1 MRAVDPKSIL
11 STYSQLPSVS
21 LVMKK
26 LILLIFLGAAF
37 VAAPTNAG
45 LFSFTTGSPDGK
57 MATASRLDSPG
68 KFEIESADDFVL
80 TSAISVTSA
89 TFTGLLPAG
98 ATIGEVQVEIYRVFP
113 NDSNVNRTSGPPT
126 FSTSQ
131 VPTRVNSPA
140 DVAFAD
146 RDSGSGKLTFTT
158 ALLNTQ
164 FTALNSV
171 LNGINPMP
179 NQTTG
184 GEGPITGQ
192 EIRFNVDFTTPFLLP
207 KDHYFF
213 IPQVELA
220 GTDNFFW
227 LSATRPL
234 VPPST
239 VFAPDLQSWI
249 RNANLDPDWLRI
261 GADIV
266 GPNPATAPTF
276 NGAFSV
282 TGLVVPD
289 SGTTAALLGLALAGV
304 AVLRRKLRAS

>member
-1 MRAVDPKSIL
+1 MKNLTKTMLAVLALGLL
-11 STYSQLPSVS
+11 SCSFFYQQ
-21 LVMKK
+21 
-26 LILLIFLGAAF
+26 AE
-37 VAAPTNAG
+37 AAPIPFFYNNDFPNNLIG
-45 LFSFTTGSPDGK
+45 
-57 MATASRLDSPG
+57 TASRPESTG
-68 KFEIESADDFVL
+68 KIEIESADDFL
-80 TSAISVTSA
+80 PTPNFTLITNA
-89 TFTGLLPAG
+89 TFTGLIPAG
-98 ATIGEVQVEIYRVFP
+98 ATIEAVRVEMYRVFP
-113 NDSNVNRTSGPPT
+113 NDSNVGRTSGPPT

-158 ALLNTQ
+158 TLLNTQ

-220 GTDNFFW
+220 GADDNFFW

-234 VPPST
+234 MPPST

-276 NGAFSV
+276 NGAFSL

-289 SGTTAALLGLALAGV
+289 SGTTLALLGLALAGV
-304 AVLRRKLRAS
+304 EVLRRKLKAA

>member
-1 MRAVDPKSIL
+1 MKNLSKTMLAVLTVGLL
-11 STYSQLPSVS
+11 SCSFFCQQ
-21 LVMKK
+21 
-26 LILLIFLGAAF
+26 AE
-37 VAAPTNAG
+37 AAPIPFFYNNDFPNNLIG
-45 LFSFTTGSPDGK
+45 
-57 MATASRLDSPG
+57 TASRPESAG
-68 KFEIESADDFVL
+68 KIEIESADDFLPTPNL
-80 TSAISVTSA
+80 TRITNA
-89 TFTGLLPAG
+89 TFTGLIPAG
-98 ATIGEVQVEIYRVFP
+98 ATIEAVRVEIYRVFP
-113 NDSNVNRTSGPPT
+113 NDSDVGRTSGPPT

-146 RDSGSGKLTFTT
+146 RDSGSGKLSFTT
-158 ALLNTQ
+158 TLLNTN

-179 NQTTG
+179 NQHTG

-192 EIRFNVDFTTPFLLP
+192 ETRFNVDFTTPFLLP
-207 KDHYFF
+207 ADHYFF

-261 GADIV
+261 GTDIV
-266 GPNPATAPTF
+266 DDNPAPTF

-304 AVLRRKLRAS
+304 AVLRRKLS

>member
-1 MRAVDPKSIL
+1 MKSLSKTTLAVLAVGLL
-11 STYSQLPSVS
+11 SCSFFCQQ
-21 LVMKK
+21 
-26 LILLIFLGAAF
+26 AE
-37 VAAPTNAG
+37 AAPIPFFYNNDFPNDQIG
-45 LFSFTTGSPDGK
+45 
-57 MATASRLDSPG
+57 TASRPESTG
-68 KFEIESADDFVL
+68 KIEIESADDFLPTPNL
-80 TSAISVTSA
+80 TRITNA
-89 TFTGLLPAG
+89 TFTGLIPTG
-98 ATIGEVQVEIYRVFP
+98 ATIEAVRVEIYRVFP
-113 NDSNVNRTSGPPT
+113 NDSNVGRTSGPPT

-146 RDSGSGKLTFTT
+146 RDTGSGNLSFTT
-158 ALLNTQ
+158 TLLNAN
-164 FTALNSV
+164 FTALNSI

-179 NQTTG
+179 NQFTG

-207 KDHYFF
+207 ADHYFF

-234 VPPST
+234 VAPST

-261 GADIV
+261 GTDIV
-266 GPNPATAPTF
+266 DGSPAPTF
-276 NGAFSV
+276 NGSFSL
-282 TGLVVPD
+282 TGTVVPD
-289 SGTTAALLGLALAGV
+289 TGSTALILSMAAGLLFY
-304 AVLRRKLRAS
+304 LRRRIRV

>member
-1 MRAVDPKSIL
+1 
-11 STYSQLPSVS
+11 
-21 LVMKK
+21 MKK
-26 LILLIFLGAAF
+26 LILLAMFGASF
-37 VAAPTNAG
+37 IAARINADFFYNNDFPNNLIG
-45 LFSFTTGSPDGK
+45 
-57 MATASRLDSPG
+57 TASRPESAG
-68 KFEIESADDFVL
+68 KIEIESADDFLPTPNL
-80 TSAISVTSA
+80 TRITNA
-89 TFTGLLPAG
+89 TFTGLIPTG
-98 ATIGEVQVEIYRVFP
+98 ATIESVRVEIYRVFP
-113 NDSNVNRTSGPPT
+113 NDSDVSRTSGPPT

-158 ALLNTQ
+158 TLLNTQ

-276 NGAFSV
+276 NGAFSL
-282 TGLVVPD
+282 TGTVVPD
-289 SGTTAALLGLALAGV
+289 SGATVVLLSVATVALFY
-304 AVLRRKLRAS
+304 LRRRTQAR